1 MRVVLATSNRRKAEE
16 FQRLFTG
23 YDLEVRTPEEWG
35 LNPLLVEEVGLTFAA
50 NALTKARAYS
60 SAYRMPAL
68 ADDSGIRVDAL
79 AGAPGVRSARF
90 GRPDLDDEG
99 RARYLLE
106 CLQGI
111 SDADRG
117 AHYVCALALVVPDDN
132 PIVAEGK
139 WYGRVADQYLEGGTG
154 FGYDPVFLIPS
165 LGAPVS
171 RLTAKQKDALG
182 HRGKAARRL
191 LADRG
196 RLP

>member
-1 MRVVLATSNRRKAEE
+1 
-16 FQRLFTG
+16 
-23 YDLEVRTPEEWG
+23 
-35 LNPLLVEEVGLTFAA
+35 
-50 NALTKARAYS
+50 
-60 SAYRMPAL
+60 
-68 ADDSGIRVDAL
+68 
-79 AGAPGVRSARF
+79 
-90 GRPDLDDEG
+90 
-99 RARYLLE
+99 
-106 CLQGI
+106 
-111 SDADRG
+111 
-117 AHYVCALALVVPDDN
+117 LALVVPDEN

-171 RLTAKQKDALG
+171 RLAAKQKDALG